1 VFFEKHRRAQR
12 IAVVGAMHPAAFYRR
27 NPRAM
32 IGLKMAA
39 SRRSMGERSSEIL
52 QRQFAGLLMRAGLG
66 RFI

>member
-1 VFFEKHRRAQR
+1 VFFEKHRRAPR

-39 SRRSMGERSSEIL
+39 S
-52 QRQFAGLLMRAGLG
+52 
-66 RFI
+66 